1 MQSVEPGQTVTM
13 NMYTMD
19 GSELPLTGVVD
30 SVSPEPSQNT
40 GSQGSLTTFKAIIT
54 VDSIEGQA
62 ISSGMMVD
70 YKIAVAESDSCL
82 MVPTSAIVHTADGST
97 GVYTADSGRHGSTR
111 RLSAGSG
118 GNRRFRCEQYRN
130 FLGHR

>member
-1 MQSVEPGQTVTM
+1 
-13 NMYTMD
+13 MD

-82 MVPTSAIVHTADGST
+82 IVPTSAIVHTADGST
-97 GVYTADSGRHGSTR
+97 GVFTKTLIDKD
-111 RLSAGSG
+111 
-118 GNRRFRCEQYRN
+118 GN
-130 FLGHR
+130 